1 MNLSRASGKYGRGGI
16 NKVGRKRVIF
26 LSNIPYCLEDATS
39 GLLKKIIE
47 TKYVYFIQST
57 SEKRISYNNVSF
69 LNLTYSENNRVV

>member
-1 MNLSRASGKYGRGGI
+1 MNLSRASGKYGRGDI
-16 NKVGRKRVIF
+16 NKVGRKREN

-57 SEKRISYNNVSF
+57 SEKRISYNNISF